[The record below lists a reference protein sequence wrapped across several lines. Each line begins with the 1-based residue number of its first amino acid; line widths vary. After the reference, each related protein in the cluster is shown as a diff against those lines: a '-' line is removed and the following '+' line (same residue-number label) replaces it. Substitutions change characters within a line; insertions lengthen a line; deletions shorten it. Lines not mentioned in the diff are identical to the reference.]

1 MTSWME
7 MLQGIDWQTGWAFL
21 DRGGV
26 LMYLLLLCSVL
37 VLAITLERWLR
48 IRRARTN
55 TAMLFGPVEDMIS
68 RDDMAGAYA
77 HVRFFRGPLAT
88 VLRAVLESSSREK
101 TDLEEAALMEA
112 RRELR
117 LLNQRLPALNL
128 LAGLAPLI
136 GLLGTVIG
144 MIKAFQQVAAAQGAV
159 NPSMLANGIWEALL
173 TTGAGLTVAIPALIF
188 HHALDHRV
196 RRCAFEMDYFG
207 AALIRLLT
215 GRPET
220 AGVSEPA
227 DA

>member
-1 MTSWME
+1 MSSWTE
-7 MLQGIDWQTGWAFL
+7 MLQGIDWQAGWAFL

-55 TAMLFGPVEDMIS
+55 TDMLFGPVEGMIS

-77 HVRFFRGPLAT
+77 HVRFFRGPLAG
-88 VLRAVLESSSREK
+88 VLRAVLESQSRGK
-101 TDLEEAALMEA
+101 DDLEEAALMEA

-117 LLNQRLPALNL
+117 LLNQRLPALSM
-128 LAGLAPLI
+128 LAGLAPLL

-188 HHALDHRV
+188 HHALDQRV

-220 AGVSEPA
+220 ATASEPA

>member
-1 MTSWME
+1 MSLME
-7 MLQGIDWQTGWAFL
+7 MLQGIDWQAGWAFL
-21 DRGGV
+21 ERGGV
-26 LMYLLLLCSVL
+26 LMYLLLVCSVL

-55 TAMLFGPVEDMIS
+55 TELLFSPVEAMIS

-77 HVRFFRGPLAT
+77 HVRFFRGPLAA
-88 VLRAVLESSSREK
+88 VLRAVLESQSRDK
-101 TDLEEAALMEA
+101 ADLEEAALMEA

-117 LLNQRLPALNL
+117 LLNHRLPALGL
-128 LAGLAPLI
+128 LAGLAPLL

-188 HHALDHRV
+188 YHALEQRV
-196 RRCAFEMDYFG
+196 KRCAFEMDYFG

-215 GRPET
+215 GRPEA
-220 AGVSEPA
+220 AGVAEPA

>member
-1 MTSWME
+1 MSSWME
-7 MLQGIDWQTGWAFL
+7 IWQDIDWQAGWAFL
-21 DRGGV
+21 DRGGG

-37 VLAITLERWLR
+37 VLAITLERWVR

-55 TAMLFGPVEDMIS
+55 TEMLFGPVEAMVS

-77 HVRFFRGPLAT
+77 HVRFFRGSLAA
-88 VLRAVLESSSREK
+88 VLRAVLESPSQEK
-101 TDLEEAALMEA
+101 ADLEEAALMEA

-117 LLNQRLPALNL
+117 LLNQRLPALSL

-173 TTGAGLTVAIPALIF
+173 TTGAGLTVAIPAVIF
-188 HHALDHRV
+188 HYALDQRV
-196 RRCAFEMDYFG
+196 RRCAFEMDYFST
-207 AALIRLLT
+207 ALIRLLI
-215 GRPET
+215 GRPDPE
-220 AGVSEPA
+220 SI

>member
-1 MTSWME
+1 MSSWMD
-7 MLQGIDWQTGWAFL
+7 MFQNLDWQAGWAFL
-21 DRGGV
+21 DRGGS
-26 LMYLLLLCSVL
+26 LMYLLLVCSVL
-37 VLAITLERWLR
+37 VLAITLERWVR

-55 TAMLFGPVEDMIS
+55 TEMLFSPVEDMIS

-77 HVRFFRGPLAT
+77 HVRFFRGPVAA
-88 VLRAVLESSSREK
+88 VLRAVLESSSRDK
-101 TDLEEAALMEA
+101 IVLEEAALMEA

-128 LAGLAPLI
+128 LAGLAPLL

-173 TTGAGLTVAIPALIF
+173 TTGAGLTVAIPALVF
-188 HHALDHRV
+188 HHALDQRV
-196 RRCAFEMDYFG
+196 KRCAFEMDYFG

-220 AGVSEPA
+220 ETVSGPA

>member
-1 MTSWME
+1 MSWME
-7 MLQGIDWQTGWAFL
+7 MLQGIDWQAGWAFL
-21 DRGGV
+21 ERGGG
-26 LMYLLLLCSVL
+26 LMYLLLVCSVL

-55 TAMLFGPVEDMIS
+55 TELLFSPVEAMIS

-77 HVRFFRGPLAT
+77 HVRFFRGPLAA
-88 VLRAVLESSSREK
+88 VLRAVLESQSREK

-117 LLNQRLPALNL
+117 LLNHRLPALGL
-128 LAGLAPLI
+128 LAGLAPLL

-188 HHALDHRV
+188 HHALEQRV
-196 RRCAFEMDYFG
+196 KRCAFEMDYFG

-215 GRPET
+215 GRPEA
-220 AGVSEPA
+220 AGVAEPA

>member
-1 MTSWME
+1 MSWME
-7 MLQGIDWQTGWAFL
+7 IWQDIDWQAGWAFL
-21 DRGGV
+21 DRGGG

-37 VLAITLERWLR
+37 VLAITLERWMR

-55 TAMLFGPVEDMIS
+55 TEMLFGPVEAMIS

-77 HVRFFRGPLAT
+77 HVRFFRGPLAA
-88 VLRAVLESSSREK
+88 VLRAVLESTSREK
-101 TDLEEAALMEA
+101 TSLEEAALMEA
-112 RRELR
+112 RRELS
-117 LLNQRLPALNL
+117 LLNRRLPALSL

-173 TTGAGLTVAIPALIF
+173 TTGAGLSVAIPAVIF
-188 HHALDHRV
+188 HYALDQRV
-196 RRCAFEMDYFG
+196 KRCAFEMDYFG

-220 AGVSEPA
+220 TTVSESA

>member
-1 MTSWME
+1 MSSWME
-7 MLQGIDWQTGWAFL
+7 MLQGIDWQSGWAFL

-26 LMYLLLLCSVL
+26 LMYLLLVCSVL
-37 VLAITLERWLR
+37 VLAITLERWVR

-55 TAMLFGPVEDMIS
+55 TEMLFAPVEAMIS

-77 HVRFFRGPLAT
+77 HVRFFRGPLAA
-88 VLRAVLESSSREK
+88 VLRAVLESQSRGK
-101 TDLEEAALMEA
+101 ADLEEAALMEA

-117 LLNQRLPALNL
+117 LLNQRLPSLGL
-128 LAGLAPLI
+128 LAGLAPLL

-159 NPSMLANGIWEALL
+159 NPSLLANGIWEALL

-188 HHALDHRV
+188 HHALDQRV
-196 RRCAFEMDYFG
+196 KRSAFEMDYFG

-220 AGVSEPA
+220 ETVSGPA

>member
-1 MTSWME
+1 MSLME
-7 MLQGIDWQTGWAFL
+7 MLQGMDWQAGWAFL
-21 DRGGV
+21 ERGGV
-26 LMYLLLLCSVL
+26 LMYLLLVCSVL

-48 IRRARTN
+48 IRRAHTN
-55 TAMLFGPVEDMIS
+55 TELLFSPVEAMIS

-77 HVRFFRGPLAT
+77 HVRFFRGPLAA
-88 VLRAVLESSSREK
+88 VLRAVLESQSREK

-117 LLNQRLPALNL
+117 LLNQRLPALGL
-128 LAGLAPLI
+128 LAGLAPLL

-188 HHALDHRV
+188 YHALEQRV
-196 RRCAFEMDYFG
+196 KRCAFEMDYFG

-215 GRPET
+215 GRPEA
-220 AGVSEPA
+220 AGVAEPA

>member
-1 MTSWME
+1 ME
-7 MLQGIDWQTGWAFL
+7 MLQGIDWQAGWAFL

-26 LMYLLLLCSVL
+26 LMYLLLVCSVL

-55 TAMLFGPVEDMIS
+55 TEVLFGPVEDMIN

-77 HVRFFRGPLAT
+77 HVRFSRGPLAA
-88 VLRAVLESSSREK
+88 VLRAVLESTSRER

-117 LLNQRLPALNL
+117 LLNQRLPALGL
-128 LAGLAPLI
+128 LAGLAPLL

-159 NPSMLANGIWEALL
+159 NPSLLANGIWEALL
-173 TTGAGLTVAIPALIF
+173 TTGAGLTVAIPALVF
-188 HHALDHRV
+188 HHALEQRV

-215 GRPET
+215 GRPAAATASET
-220 AGVSEPA
+220 A

>member
-1 MTSWME
+1 MSWME
-7 MLQGIDWQTGWAFL
+7 IWQIIDWQAGWAFL
-21 DRGGV
+21 DRGGA
-26 LMYLLLLCSVL
+26 LMYLLLVCSVM

-55 TAMLFGPVEDMIS
+55 TDMLFSPVETMIA
-68 RDDMAGAYA
+68 RDDMDGACA
-77 HVRFFRGPLAT
+77 HVRFFRGPLAA
-88 VLRAVLESSSREK
+88 VLRVVLESQSREK
-101 TDLEEAALMEA
+101 ADLEEAALMEA

-117 LLNQRLPALNL
+117 LLNQRLPALGL
-128 LAGLAPLI
+128 LAGLAPLL

-173 TTGAGLTVAIPALIF
+173 TTGAGLSVAIPALIF
-188 HHALDHRV
+188 HHALEQRV

-207 AALIRLLT
+207 AALIRLLS

-220 AGVSEPA
+220 ETASGPV

>member
-1 MTSWME
+1 MSLME
-7 MLQGIDWQTGWAFL
+7 MLQGIDWQAGWAFL
-21 DRGGV
+21 ERGGV
-26 LMYLLLLCSVL
+26 LMYLLLVCSVL

-48 IRRARTN
+48 IRRAHTN
-55 TAMLFGPVEDMIS
+55 TELLFSPVEAMIS

-77 HVRFFRGPLAT
+77 HVRFFRGPLAA
-88 VLRAVLESSSREK
+88 VLRAVLESQSRDK
-101 TDLEEAALMEA
+101 ADLEEAALMEA

-117 LLNQRLPALNL
+117 LLNQRLPALGL
-128 LAGLAPLI
+128 LAGLAPLL

-188 HHALDHRV
+188 YHALEQRV
-196 RRCAFEMDYFG
+196 KRCAFEMDYFG

-215 GRPET
+215 GRPEA
-220 AGVSEPA
+220 AGVAEPA

>member
-1 MTSWME
+1 MSLME
-7 MLQGIDWQTGWAFL
+7 MLQGIDWQAGWAFL
-21 DRGGV
+21 ERGGV
-26 LMYLLLLCSVL
+26 LMYLLLVCSVL

-48 IRRARTN
+48 IRRARAN
-55 TAMLFGPVEDMIS
+55 TELLFSPVEAMIS

-77 HVRFFRGPLAT
+77 HVRFFRGPLAA
-88 VLRAVLESSSREK
+88 VLRAVLESQSRDK
-101 TDLEEAALMEA
+101 ADLEEAALMEA

-117 LLNQRLPALNL
+117 LLNQRLPALGL
-128 LAGLAPLI
+128 LAGLAPLL

-188 HHALDHRV
+188 HHGLEQRV
-196 RRCAFEMDYFG
+196 KRCAFEMDYFG

-220 AGVSEPA
+220 AAVPESA

>member
-1 MTSWME
+1 MSSWME
-7 MLQGIDWQTGWAFL
+7 IWQDIDWQAGWAFL
-21 DRGGV
+21 DRGGG

-37 VLAITLERWLR
+37 VLAITLERWVR

-55 TAMLFGPVEDMIS
+55 TEMLFGPVEAMVS

-77 HVRFFRGPLAT
+77 HVRFFRGSLAA
-88 VLRAVLESSSREK
+88 VLRAVLESPSQEK
-101 TDLEEAALMEA
+101 ADLEEAALMEA

-117 LLNQRLPALNL
+117 LLNQRLPALSL

-173 TTGAGLTVAIPALIF
+173 TTGAGLTVAIPAVIF
-188 HHALDHRV
+188 HYALDQRV
-196 RRCAFEMDYFG
+196 RRCAFEMDYFS
-207 AALIRLLT
+207 AALIRLLI
-215 GRPET
+215 GRPDPE
-220 AGVSEPA
+220 SI

>member
-1 MTSWME
+1 MSSWME
-7 MLQGIDWQTGWAFL
+7 MLQGIDWQAGWAFL
-21 DRGGV
+21 DRGGG

-55 TAMLFGPVEDMIS
+55 TEMLFGPVEAMIS

-77 HVRFFRGPLAT
+77 HVRFFRGPLAA
-88 VLRAVLESSSREK
+88 VLRAVLESQSREK
-101 TDLEEAALMEA
+101 ADLEESALMEA

-128 LAGLAPLI
+128 LAGLAPLL

-188 HHALDHRV
+188 HHALDQRV
-196 RRCAFEMDYFG
+196 KRYAFEMDYFG

-220 AGVSEPA
+220 AAVSEPA

>member
-1 MTSWME
+1 MSSWME
-7 MLQGIDWQTGWAFL
+7 IWQDIDWQAGWAFL
-21 DRGGV
+21 ARGGD

-55 TAMLFGPVEDMIS
+55 TEALFGPVESMVS
-68 RDDMAGAYA
+68 RDDLSGAYA
-77 HVRFFRGPLAT
+77 HVRFSRGSVAA
-88 VLRAVLESSSREK
+88 VLRAVLESQSRQK
-101 TDLEEAALMEA
+101 ADLEEAALMEA

-117 LLNQRLPALNL
+117 LLNTRLPALSL
-128 LAGLAPLI
+128 LAGLAPLL

-173 TTGAGLTVAIPALIF
+173 TTGAGLSVAIPALIF
-188 HHALDHRV
+188 HHGLDQRV
-196 RRCAFEMDYFG
+196 KRCAFEMDYFST
-207 AALIRLLT
+207 ALIRLLT

-220 AGVSEPA
+220 TTVSESA

>member
-1 MTSWME
+1 MSWTE
-7 MLQGIDWQTGWAFL
+7 IWQGIDWQAGWAFL
-21 DRGGV
+21 DKGGG

-55 TAMLFGPVEDMIS
+55 TDMLFGPVEGMIS

-77 HVRFFRGPLAT
+77 HVRFFRGPLAA
-88 VLRAVLESSSREK
+88 VLRAVLESHSRERA
-101 TDLEEAALMEA
+101 DLEEAALMEA

-117 LLNQRLPALNL
+117 LLNQRLPALSL
-128 LAGLAPLI
+128 LAGLAPLL

-159 NPSMLANGIWEALL
+159 NPSLLANGIWEALL
-173 TTGAGLTVAIPALIF
+173 TTGAGLSVAIPALIF
-188 HHALDHRV
+188 HHALDQRV
-196 RRCAFEMDYFG
+196 KRCAFEMDYFG

-215 GRPET
+215 GRSET
-220 AGVSEPA
+220 TTVSESA

>member
-1 MTSWME
+1 MSSWSWME
-7 MLQGIDWQTGWAFL
+7 IWQGIDWQAGWAFL
-21 DRGGV
+21 HKGGG

-37 VLAITLERWLR
+37 VLAITLERWVR

-55 TAMLFGPVEDMIS
+55 TEALFGPVEDMIA

-77 HVRFFRGPLAT
+77 HLRFYREPLAA
-88 VLRAVLESSSREK
+88 VLRAILESQSRK
-101 TDLEEAALMEA
+101 RRHLEEAALMEA

-117 LLNQRLPALNL
+117 LLNLRLPVLGL
-128 LAGLAPLI
+128 LAGLAPLL

-159 NPSMLANGIWEALL
+159 NPSMLASGIWEALL
-173 TTGAGLTVAIPALIF
+173 TTGAGLAVAIPAVIF
-188 HHALDHRV
+188 HHALDQRV
-196 RRCAFEMDYFG
+196 KRCAFEMDYFS

-215 GRPET
+215 SRRE
-220 AGVSEPA
+220 SI